1 MGKAK
6 KNMAKNL
13 ADSFIRRTFVSL
25 NITNKIRTYFTRH
38 IWRRLGLRSL
48 CVRYVQQTFGT
59 ASFFYALPNINN
71 RNISNML
78 NVTKNANEAKNS
90 NLDRTERAPKWV
102 GVLGFILILAAPLE
116 DHNFFRNF
124 LCYICFCL
132 PMAAF
137 CFYATGAF
145 DKLIDTLKNK

>member
-1 MGKAK
+1 MDKGK
-6 KNMAKNL
+6 KNMTKCL
-13 ADSFIRRTFVSL
+13 ADSIIRRSFVSL

-48 CVRYVQQTFGT
+48 SVRGVQQTFGT
-59 ASFFYALPNINN
+59 ASFFYTHPTENN
-71 RNISNML
+71 RNISKML
-78 NVTKNANEAKNS
+78 NRTNHAKEAKDS
-90 NLDRTERAPKWV
+90 TLDRTERAPRWV

-116 DHNFFRNF
+116 DHDFVRNF
-124 LCYICFCL
+124 LGYICFNL

-145 DKLIDTLKNK
+145 DELIKTLKNK